1 MIAPMQG
8 RGLLPLR
15 ANPVAGALI
24 ATIVFA
30 AVVALP
36 VLILGLVVWM
46 VVRASR
52 SSPSPARQEGDDELS
67 TRFHELEES
76 ILNRRPERRGV
87 VQPSAGVQVPAA
99 ALQPASQNASITPI

>member
-1 MIAPMQG
+1 
-8 RGLLPLR
+8 LLPLR

-30 AVVALP
+30 LFVAPP

-52 SSPSPARQEGDDELS
+52 SSPSPAKPDVDEELS

-76 ILNRRPERRGV
+76 ILNANSPDTQGKRLERNRTNR
-87 VQPSAGVQVPAA
+87 
-99 ALQPASQNASITPI
+99 LRTKTNR